1 MEPNEGYLMYGP
13 RGCPECR
20 QLGYTGRTGVFEMLK
35 IGPAL
40 RKLILEK
47 APASVLR
54 KTAVE
59 EGMLECRLS
68 ALLKVARGVTSI
80 EEVFRV
86 IPTEYLT
93 GEE

>member
-1 MEPNEGYLMYGP
+1 MCGESLRSND
-13 RGCPECR
+13 CR